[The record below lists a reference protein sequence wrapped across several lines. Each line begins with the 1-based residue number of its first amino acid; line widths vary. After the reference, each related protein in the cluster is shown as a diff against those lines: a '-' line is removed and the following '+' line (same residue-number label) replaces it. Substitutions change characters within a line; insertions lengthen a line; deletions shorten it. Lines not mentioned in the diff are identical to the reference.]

1 MSTNYF
7 SHVENVAN
15 IVDICL
21 QSLWKWKNDIKN
33 TSFLFRD
40 LNSTWFLPQNIFSNK
55 DVHLKSLRCWQVPI
69 MIKKYLRHL
78 MSNVR
83 KCLMHPSFYRFSIYQ
98 TKWCRVIIEMQNST
112 SKRWL
117 DIQMISIRTHKQFC
131 VVAFSKERWEY

>member
-40 LNSTWFLPQNIFSNK
+40 LNSTWFLHQNIFSNK

-69 MIKKYLRHL
+69 MIKNIFKEFDVNCKE
-78 MSNVR
+78 MS
-83 KCLMHPSFYRFSIYQ
+83 YASI
-98 TKWCRVIIEMQNST
+98 I
-112 SKRWL
+112 L
-117 DIQMISIRTHKQFC
+117 
-131 VVAFSKERWEY
+131 